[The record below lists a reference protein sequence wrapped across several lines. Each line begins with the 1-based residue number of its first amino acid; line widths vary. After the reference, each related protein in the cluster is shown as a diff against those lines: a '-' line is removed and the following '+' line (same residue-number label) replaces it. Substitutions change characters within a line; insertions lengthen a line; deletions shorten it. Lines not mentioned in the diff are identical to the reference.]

1 MKISRVEIKVILT
14 KKSHAALGFLTFFQ
28 TFLLWL
34 CASWS
39 SDVKL
44 FVNQSVRLFFLCHIV
59 YGVEMENSGK
69 AQPVENVQ

>member
-14 KKSHAALGFLTFFQ
+14 KKSHAALRFLTFSQ
-28 TFLLWL
+28 PFLLWL

-69 AQPVENVQ
+69 AQPVEHVQ

>member
-14 KKSHAALGFLTFFQ
+14 KKSHAALRFLTFSQ

-44 FVNQSVRLFFLCHIV
+44 FV
-59 YGVEMENSGK
+59 K
-69 AQPVENVQ
+69 PVGATVLPLSYCLWG